1 MKTNLVF
8 KTLPRTN
15 CSSVRQWGAILG
27 NLATAPLRHYLLATG
42 QLKVM
47 AMQLLCPSPGQFPR
61 WFVKWLEL
69 VTRTSQVE
77 SWVKGGYLGRL
88 AYQDNSTF
96 QSFIRPFEDFSMYTT
111 LLERTT
117 LSICGIAES
126 FGQEEKADHWA
137 ANYRLFIPICYAA
150 AAFSSKHG
158 LFLFCKAGM
167 KHKTTTL
174 WRKRE
179 EKHIFSAQLDKVE
192 KKGIVHL

>member
-15 CSSVRQWGAILG
+15 CSSVRQWEAILG

-47 AMQLLCPSPGQFPR
+47 AMQLLLPSLGQFPR

-88 AYQDNSTF
+88 AYQDNCTF
-96 QSFIRPFEDFSMYTT
+96 QSFIRPFVNFS
-111 LLERTT
+111 RN
-117 LSICGIAES
+117 LSLFFSEHWEQGWLCWLCFRAFPRRVPCPLDTGWREWGRGSGPHHGLRNHLQASRDGRVRWKNHKGIAIKS
-126 FGQEEKADHWA
+126 SLITI
-137 ANYRLFIPICYAA
+137 RLY
-150 AAFSSKHG
+150 
-158 LFLFCKAGM
+158 
-167 KHKTTTL
+167 
-174 WRKRE
+174 
-179 EKHIFSAQLDKVE
+179 
-192 KKGIVHL
+192 